1 MNDGS
6 RWMKHFFIIAGGKI
20 EDAFAI
26 EVLKGFAEKTVIA
39 ADSGME
45 FLRRNEIVPQVIIGD
60 FDSVSKETLEWFQKK
75 EGIVWHR
82 LNPQK
87 DDTDTEFALRL
98 AISMGA
104 ECITVL
110 GGTGSRLDH
119 VLGNIELL
127 GIGLEL
133 GVEIELLDANN
144 RIRMTDHGMVLKKEE
159 QFGKYVSL
167 IPYTA
172 QVEHLYLAGFKYP
185 LADYELMPDMAI
197 IDAELMMNIPKGLTS
212 CSGIDA
218 LSHSLEAVASVMA
231 SDFTNGIAKEAIKL
245 IFEYLPDAYS
255 LGSAAPQAR
264 EKMANAASMAGMAF
278 ANAFLGV
285 CHSMAHK
292 LGAYWHLPHGMA
304 NSLLLEQ
311 VIRFNSA
318 EAPAK
323 MGTFPQYAYPDCK
336 RRYAEVARYV
346 GCKGKTDDELVE
358 SFIVKMKELQKTVGQ
373 PETIRE
379 AIGDKGTEE
388 EFLATLEKMSE
399 DAFDDQCTGANPRYP
414 LVEEI
419 KKMYLNAYY
428 GKHESV

>member
-1 MNDGS
+1 
-6 RWMKHFFIIAGGKI
+6 MKHFFIIAGGKI

-159 QFGKYVSL
+159 QFGKYVSFFSMGDEVTGL
-167 IPYTA
+167 SLT
-172 QVEHLYLAGFKYP
+172 GFQYP
-185 LADYELMPDMAI
+185 LDGYTLKNSDGIAVSNQLLDDCGI
-197 IDAELMMNIPKGLTS
+197 IEFETGYLMMV
-212 CSGIDA
+212 
-218 LSHSLEAVASVMA
+218 LSK
-231 SDFTNGIAKEAIKL
+231 DRTK
-245 IFEYLPDAYS
+245 
-255 LGSAAPQAR
+255 
-264 EKMANAASMAGMAF
+264 
-278 ANAFLGV
+278 
-285 CHSMAHK
+285 C
-292 LGAYWHLPHGMA
+292 
-304 NSLLLEQ
+304 
-311 VIRFNSA
+311 
-318 EAPAK
+318 
-323 MGTFPQYAYPDCK
+323 
-336 RRYAEVARYV
+336 
-346 GCKGKTDDELVE
+346 
-358 SFIVKMKELQKTVGQ
+358 
-373 PETIRE
+373 
-379 AIGDKGTEE
+379 
-388 EFLATLEKMSE
+388 
-399 DAFDDQCTGANPRYP
+399 
-414 LVEEI
+414 
-419 KKMYLNAYY
+419 
-428 GKHESV
+428 

>member
-1 MNDGS
+1 
-6 RWMKHFFIIAGGKI
+6 MKHFFIIAGGKI

-185 LADYELMPDMAI
+185 LADYCLKGFCSIGVSNEITEEQAEITFENGCIKDYTCNNFDTEEEKKKYILA
-197 IDAELMMNIPKGLTS
+197 DAEAQKDKIISKKKTESANFYGGFRLFAKQLLFSAASVVVSGGLVLLLYRYIGLT
-212 CSGIDA
+212 GA
-218 LSHSLEAVASVMA
+218 
-231 SDFTNGIAKEAIKL
+231 
-245 IFEYLPDAYS
+245 
-255 LGSAAPQAR
+255 AR
-264 EKMANAASMAGMAF
+264 EK
-278 ANAFLGV
+278 L
-285 CHSMAHK
+285 
-292 LGAYWHLPHGMA
+292 
-304 NSLLLEQ
+304 
-311 VIRFNSA
+311 
-318 EAPAK
+318 
-323 MGTFPQYAYPDCK
+323 
-336 RRYAEVARYV
+336 
-346 GCKGKTDDELVE
+346 
-358 SFIVKMKELQKTVGQ
+358 
-373 PETIRE
+373 
-379 AIGDKGTEE
+379 
-388 EFLATLEKMSE
+388 
-399 DAFDDQCTGANPRYP
+399 
-414 LVEEI
+414 
-419 KKMYLNAYY
+419 
-428 GKHESV
+428 

>member
-185 LADYELMPDMAI
+185 LADYCLKGFCSIGVSNEI
-197 IDAELMMNIPKGLTS
+197 TEEQAEITF
-212 CSGIDA
+212 
-218 LSHSLEAVASVMA
+218 E
-231 SDFTNGIAKEAIKL
+231 NGIL
-245 IFEYLPDAYS
+245 IVIESRRRHSDNHTERR
-255 LGSAAPQAR
+255 R
-264 EKMANAASMAGMAF
+264 EQMTTGIHLFDKSTHHLFTSIEISNYTVTERTDGTYIFVS
-278 ANAFLGV
+278 FLM
-285 CHSMAHK
+285 H
-292 LGAYWHLPHGMA
+292 HLCLLTHG
-304 NSLLLEQ
+304 NHLIS
-311 VIRFNSA
+311 
-318 EAPAK
+318 
-323 MGTFPQYAYPDCK
+323 T
-336 RRYAEVARYV
+336 
-346 GCKGKTDDELVE
+346 
-358 SFIVKMKELQKTVGQ
+358 TVQ
-373 PETIRE
+373 
-379 AIGDKGTEE
+379 
-388 EFLATLEKMSE
+388 S
-399 DAFDDQCTGANPRYP
+399 Y
-414 LVEEI
+414 
-419 KKMYLNAYY
+419 
-428 GKHESV
+428 H

>member
-1 MNDGS
+1 
-6 RWMKHFFIIAGGKI
+6 MKHFFIIAGGKI

-127 GIGLEL
+127 
-133 GVEIELLDANN
+133 DANN

-185 LADYELMPDMAI
+185 LADYCLKGFCSIGVSNEI
-197 IDAELMMNIPKGLTS
+197 TEEQAEITF
-212 CSGIDA
+212 
-218 LSHSLEAVASVMA
+218 E
-231 SDFTNGIAKEAIKL
+231 NGIL
-245 IFEYLPDAYS
+245 IVIESRDDA
-255 LGSAAPQAR
+255 A
-264 EKMANAASMAGMAF
+264 MA
-278 ANAFLGV
+278 
-285 CHSMAHK
+285 
-292 LGAYWHLPHGMA
+292 
-304 NSLLLEQ
+304 
-311 VIRFNSA
+311 
-318 EAPAK
+318 
-323 MGTFPQYAYPDCK
+323 
-336 RRYAEVARYV
+336 
-346 GCKGKTDDELVE
+346 DE
-358 SFIVKMKELQKTVGQ
+358 S
-373 PETIRE
+373 
-379 AIGDKGTEE
+379 
-388 EFLATLEKMSE
+388 
-399 DAFDDQCTGANPRYP
+399 
-414 LVEEI
+414 
-419 KKMYLNAYY
+419 
-428 GKHESV
+428 

>member
-1 MNDGS
+1 
-6 RWMKHFFIIAGGKI
+6 MKHFFIIAGGKI

-159 QFGKYVSL
+159 QFGKYVSFFSMGDKVTGL
-167 IPYTA
+167 SLT
-172 QVEHLYLAGFKYP
+172 GFQYP
-185 LADYELMPDMAI
+185 LDGYTLKNSDGIAVSNQLSDDCGI
-197 IDAELMMNIPKGLTS
+197 IEFETGYLMMV
-212 CSGIDA
+212 
-218 LSHSLEAVASVMA
+218 LSK
-231 SDFTNGIAKEAIKL
+231 DRTK
-245 IFEYLPDAYS
+245 
-255 LGSAAPQAR
+255 
-264 EKMANAASMAGMAF
+264 
-278 ANAFLGV
+278 
-285 CHSMAHK
+285 C
-292 LGAYWHLPHGMA
+292 
-304 NSLLLEQ
+304 
-311 VIRFNSA
+311 
-318 EAPAK
+318 
-323 MGTFPQYAYPDCK
+323 
-336 RRYAEVARYV
+336 
-346 GCKGKTDDELVE
+346 
-358 SFIVKMKELQKTVGQ
+358 
-373 PETIRE
+373 
-379 AIGDKGTEE
+379 
-388 EFLATLEKMSE
+388 
-399 DAFDDQCTGANPRYP
+399 
-414 LVEEI
+414 
-419 KKMYLNAYY
+419 
-428 GKHESV
+428 

>member
-1 MNDGS
+1 
-6 RWMKHFFIIAGGKI
+6 MKHFFIIAGGKI

-98 AISMGA
+98 AISMG
-104 ECITVL
+104 
-110 GGTGSRLDH
+110 
-119 VLGNIELL
+119 NIELL

-185 LADYELMPDMAI
+185 LADYCLKGFCSIGVSNEI
-197 IDAELMMNIPKGLTS
+197 TEEQAEITF
-212 CSGIDA
+212 
-218 LSHSLEAVASVMA
+218 E
-231 SDFTNGIAKEAIKL
+231 NGIL
-245 IFEYLPDAYS
+245 IVIESRDDA
-255 LGSAAPQAR
+255 A
-264 EKMANAASMAGMAF
+264 MA
-278 ANAFLGV
+278 
-285 CHSMAHK
+285 
-292 LGAYWHLPHGMA
+292 
-304 NSLLLEQ
+304 
-311 VIRFNSA
+311 
-318 EAPAK
+318 
-323 MGTFPQYAYPDCK
+323 
-336 RRYAEVARYV
+336 
-346 GCKGKTDDELVE
+346 DE
-358 SFIVKMKELQKTVGQ
+358 S
-373 PETIRE
+373 
-379 AIGDKGTEE
+379 
-388 EFLATLEKMSE
+388 
-399 DAFDDQCTGANPRYP
+399 
-414 LVEEI
+414 
-419 KKMYLNAYY
+419 
-428 GKHESV
+428 

>member
-1 MNDGS
+1 
-6 RWMKHFFIIAGGKI
+6 MKHFFIIAGGKI

-159 QFGKYVSL
+159 QFGKYVSFFSMGDEVTGL
-167 IPYTA
+167 SLT
-172 QVEHLYLAGFKYP
+172 GFQYP
-185 LADYELMPDMAI
+185 LDGYTLKNSDGIAVSNQLSDDCGI
-197 IDAELMMNIPKGLTS
+197 IEFETGYLMMV
-212 CSGIDA
+212 
-218 LSHSLEAVASVMA
+218 LSK
-231 SDFTNGIAKEAIKL
+231 DRTK
-245 IFEYLPDAYS
+245 
-255 LGSAAPQAR
+255 
-264 EKMANAASMAGMAF
+264 
-278 ANAFLGV
+278 
-285 CHSMAHK
+285 C
-292 LGAYWHLPHGMA
+292 
-304 NSLLLEQ
+304 
-311 VIRFNSA
+311 
-318 EAPAK
+318 
-323 MGTFPQYAYPDCK
+323 
-336 RRYAEVARYV
+336 
-346 GCKGKTDDELVE
+346 
-358 SFIVKMKELQKTVGQ
+358 
-373 PETIRE
+373 
-379 AIGDKGTEE
+379 
-388 EFLATLEKMSE
+388 
-399 DAFDDQCTGANPRYP
+399 
-414 LVEEI
+414 
-419 KKMYLNAYY
+419 
-428 GKHESV
+428 